1 MDGLAAGPRAAAIYS
16 TVFNLAALPAVVVP
30 SAPMR
35 GLPTGL
41 QLVAPAFHEERL
53 LDLAEAFEQAM
64 PWQKL
69 APF

>member
-1 MDGLAAGPRAAAIYS
+1 
-16 TVFNLAALPAVVVP
+16 
-30 SAPMR
+30 MR

-41 QLVAPAFHEERL
+41 QLVAPAFQEERL

>member
-1 MDGLAAGPRAAAIYS
+1 
-16 TVFNLAALPAVVVP
+16 
-30 SAPMR
+30 MR